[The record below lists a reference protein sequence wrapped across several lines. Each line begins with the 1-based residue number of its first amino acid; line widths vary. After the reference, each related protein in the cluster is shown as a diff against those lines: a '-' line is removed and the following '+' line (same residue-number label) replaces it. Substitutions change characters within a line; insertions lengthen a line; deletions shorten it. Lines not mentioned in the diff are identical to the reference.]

1 MILNVAVAVCLPKG
15 IFVGDDCIRCV
26 QCGAASALPVSGI
39 SPLWNELSHQVAPSR
54 PKYGTGLGQT
64 EEEK

>member
-1 MILNVAVAVCLPKG
+1 MW
-15 IFVGDDCIRCV
+15 
-26 QCGAASALPVSGI
+26 SSVSFTRQWI